1 MAIRI
6 RLMASSDTLL
16 AKERYIAALRRDG
29 AAAIAAASENLAAPV
44 PSCPG
49 WDAHRLIGHL
59 GRVYC
64 SVREHVAR
72 RASEVVPADEIPKP
86 PEGEAVLAWCEEAL
100 DNVASALEGI
110 EADEPV
116 WSWAG
121 DPYQNGGFYHRRMAH
136 ETLIHRWD
144 AENAVGEPQPLDDD
158 LAADNIDELLQVV
171 LPFTIANWQREIP
184 EGTLHLHRI
193 GGEGEWTAAPDG
205 STISVSLEHA
215 KGDAAVRGPAAD
227 LALFVWERKG
237 IDDLDL
243 EVFGSRELAERWAA
257 LSR

>member
-1 MAIRI
+1 MVA
-6 RLMASSDTLL
+6 SDTLL
-16 AKERYIAALRRDG
+16 AKEQYIAALRHDG
-29 AAAIAAASENLAAPV
+29 AAAIAAASENLAAQV

-64 SVREHVAR
+64 SVREHVVR
-72 RASEVVPADEIPKP
+72 RASEVVPAEEIPNLP
-86 PEGEAVLAWCEEAL
+86 AGEAVLAWCEEAL
-100 DNVASALEGI
+100 SNVASALEGI
-110 EADEPV
+110 EADEAV

-121 DPYQNGGFYHRRMAH
+121 YPYQNGAFYHRRMAH

-144 AENAVGEPQPLDDD
+144 AEAAVGEPQPLDDD

-171 LPFTIANWQREIP
+171 LPFTISNWKRPIP

-193 GGEGEWTAAPDG
+193 GGEGEWTAVPDG
-205 STISVSLEHA
+205 DRIAVSLEHA
-215 KGDAAVRGPAAD
+215 KGDAAVRGSAAD
-227 LALFVWERKG
+227 LALFIWERRG
-237 IDDLDL
+237 IDDLDI
-243 EVFGSRELAERWAA
+243 EVFGSREVAEQWAA

>member
-1 MAIRI
+1 MV
-6 RLMASSDTLL
+6 SSDTLL
-16 AKERYIAALRRDG
+16 SQEQYIAALHRDG
-29 AAAIAAASENLAAPV
+29 AATIAAASQSLDAEV

-49 WDAHRLIGHL
+49 WDIHRLIGHI

-64 SVREHVAR
+64 SVREHVVR
-72 RASEVVPADEIPKP
+72 RASEVVPAEEIPKP
-86 PEGEAVLAWCEEAL
+86 PQGEAVLAWYEEAL
-100 DNVASALEGI
+100 ENVATALKDI
-110 EADEPV
+110 APDEAV

-121 DPYQNGGFYHRRMAH
+121 DPYQNGAFYHRRMAH

-144 AENAVGEPQPLDDD
+144 AENAVGDPQPLDDD

-171 LPFTIANWQREIP
+171 LPFTIARWDRPIP

-193 GGEGEWTAAPDG
+193 GGEGEWTASPNG
-205 STISVSLEHA
+205 NSISVSLEHS
-215 KGDAAVRGPAAD
+215 KGDAAVRGSASD
-227 LALFVWERKG
+227 LALFIWERRS

-243 EVFGSRELAERWAA
+243 EVFGTREIAEQWAA

>member
-1 MAIRI
+1 MAT
-6 RLMASSDTLL
+6 SSTLL
-16 AKERYIAALRRDG
+16 AKERYIAALGRDG

-64 SVREHVAR
+64 SVREHVVR
-72 RASEVVPADEIPKP
+72 RASEVVPAEEIPKP
-86 PEGEAVLAWCEEAL
+86 PAGEAVLAWCEEAL
-100 DNVASALEGI
+100 SNVASALEGI
-110 EADEPV
+110 EADDAV

-121 DPYQNGGFYHRRMAH
+121 EGYQNGAFYHRRMAH

-144 AENAVGEPQPLDDD
+144 AENAVGETQPLDDD

-171 LPFTIANWQREIP
+171 LPFTITNWKRPIP
-184 EGTLHLHRI
+184 QGTLHLHRI
-193 GGEGEWTAAPDG
+193 GGEGEWTVVPDDD
-205 STISVSLEHA
+205 SIAVSLEHA
-215 KGDAAVRGPAAD
+215 KGDAAVRGSAAD
-227 LALFVWERKG
+227 LALFIWERRG
-237 IDDLDL
+237 IDDLGI
-243 EVFGSRELAERWAA
+243 EVFGSREIAEQWAA